1 MFTFHYVNRE
11 QDFLRDHRSAGANN
25 VLDILGNDTKGN
37 FLEKLMTKLQLQKGG
52 GAINPL
58 TLLCLRPCGTNHM
71 DQVNF

>member
-37 FLEKLMTKLQLQKGG
+37 FLEKLNDKTATSKRWRGYK
-52 GAINPL
+52 PL
-58 TLLCLRPCGTNHM
+58 DAPSSEALWN
-71 DQVNF
+71 